1 MTGIVKRAFTERM
14 RGKRP
19 GPARAIVASRSPR
32 FAPRPMYARSTT
44 GR

>member
-19 GPARAIVASRSPR
+19 GPARAIVASAAAGAAAAGITYRVLR
-32 FAPRPMYARSTT
+32 
-44 GR
+44 G